1 MTMVVLGNMKSM
13 KKPYLFFKM
22 LDLAIAVS
30 NASKRVMELRF
41 NPSCSINTVINR
53 LPIEPLPSSKMI
65 NHEKPI
71 TLGVASR
78 LVGLKGIGVAILC
91 IKSLAE
97 QGMDARLIIAGD
109 GEQKNELIEL
119 VIKLGLEEKIKF
131 IGYQSDMS
139 RFYSTIDIYIST
151 PVAEAFGLSCIEAM
165 SNGVPVIFPLLNGQP
180 EAVKDKECGIG
191 ITPDISVEEYHKATG
206 LNVDFPHD
214 VYDPINDHLAPPKLI
229 DPKKCASEI
238 KNIIKNYDQFSK
250 NALAWSKETMN
261 YDLFI
266 KEFESAIRK

>member
-109 GEQKNELIEL
+109 GEQK
-119 VIKLGLEEKIKF
+119 K
-131 IGYQSDMS
+131 
-139 RFYSTIDIYIST
+139 
-151 PVAEAFGLSCIEAM
+151 
-165 SNGVPVIFPLLNGQP
+165 
-180 EAVKDKECGIG
+180 
-191 ITPDISVEEYHKATG
+191 
-206 LNVDFPHD
+206 
-214 VYDPINDHLAPPKLI
+214 
-229 DPKKCASEI
+229 
-238 KNIIKNYDQFSK
+238 
-250 NALAWSKETMN
+250 
-261 YDLFI
+261 
-266 KEFESAIRK
+266 